1 MKRVIASAVIG
12 ATAIFGGAGIFDDN
26 TVRGDNGEILEGG
39 GLGVFVM
46 QAGDCFNVPDGLQ
59 VVSIEAVPCHDPHD
73 AEVYALFDIEG
84 SVYPGDDAVDSAT
97 DLGCYQRFEG
107 FVGHAYE
114 TSVLDIYSL
123 HPLEDGWVELN
134 DREVVCSIVNYD
146 GSKLIGSQA
155 GAGI

>member
-12 ATAIFGGAGIFDDN
+12 AAAIFGGAGIFDDN
-26 TVRGDNGEILEGG
+26 TVRGDSGEILEGG

-46 QAGDCFNVPDGLQ
+46 QTGDCFNVPDGFQ
-59 VVSIEAVPCHDPHD
+59 VVSIEAVPCFDPHD
-73 AEVYALFDIEG
+73 AEVYAIFDIEG
-84 SVYPGDDAVDSAT
+84 SAYPGDNAIGSAT
-97 DLGCYQRFEG
+97 DLGCYKRFQG

-123 HPLEDGWVELN
+123 HPLEDGWVELD
-134 DREVVCSIVNYD
+134 DREVVCSVVNYD
-146 GSKLIGSQA
+146 GSKLTRSQA